1 MAVLISTDFDVVRRM
16 DTEEFQSRLQIYDEL
31 IPQVKSYIQS
41 QAYRKASKLPVSYV
55 GADDLVG
62 IGNIEA
68 WVAVLRWDGSS
79 PLIEWTK
86 RLIWTRMNLTFRHLY
101 RKKRASRVISHGQE
115 ITSPTLSLQD
125 IIYDPPVDPDPVGVL
140 IAEEVYDNV
149 RERLLRQSDRVAAGV
164 LRLLVHPDRELLR
177 LCELNAILKKR
188 RRVRVTNQCIAE
200 RLGISIPRAVNA
212 KILVQQVF
220 KELWK

>member
-16 DTEEFQSRLQIYDEL
+16 GVEEFQARLQVYDEL
-31 IPQVKSYIQS
+31 MPQMKSYIRS

-55 GADDLVG
+55 GVDDLVG

-101 RKKRASRVISHGQE
+101 RKKRTARVVLQGQE

-125 IIYDPPVDPDPVGVL
+125 IIYEPPVDPDPVGVL
-140 IAEEVYDNV
+140 IAEEVYNNV
-149 RERLLRQSDRVAAGV
+149 RERLLSQSNRVAAGF

-177 LCELNAILKKR
+177 LCELNAIVKKR
-188 RRVRVTNQCIAE
+188 QRVRVTNHCIAE

-212 KILVQQVF
+212 KMLVRQVF